1 VKSQPAF
8 GAAVATAWPRC
19 ALTYFTQ
26 LFHTEDR
33 GIRDMLQN
41 IATEEVGNLKMVAL
55 MIEQHTK
62 RAKQGTKRRP
72 SAAPCLRCVATAR
85 A

>member
-1 VKSQPAF
+1 
-8 GAAVATAWPRC
+8 
-19 ALTYFTQ
+19 
-26 LFHTEDR
+26 
-33 GIRDMLQN
+33 MLQN

-62 RAKQGTKRRP
+62 RAKQGTRRRP
-72 SAAPCLRCVATAR
+72 SAAPCLRCAATAR